1 MLRQCMFPQKR
12 YDRTVMHVA
21 SDALHGHIGSI
32 ALQLAEEQCPGVTH
46 VLMQWNPWEAMKD
59 CYQRFACVENAKFNS
74 PAVVQPGESW
84 RAQQEFAVIDL

>member
-1 MLRQCMFPQKR
+1 MSYVKGAYTLETSHCILQ
-12 YDRTVMHVA
+12 A
-21 SDALHGHIGSI
+21 DAL
-32 ALQLAEEQCPGVTH
+32 
-46 VLMQWNPWEAMKD
+46 LMQWNPWEAMKD

>member
-1 MLRQCMFPQKR
+1 MSSVEGVTG
-12 YDRTVMHVA
+12 TVGTSNRLLQV
-21 SDALHGHIGSI
+21 D
-32 ALQLAEEQCPGVTH
+32 ALQL
-46 VLMQWNPWEAMKD
+46 QWNPWEAMKD